1 MHRLHPCLIACCLSD
16 VPAEYYH
23 EETEKE
29 RQLLEVITTLQ
40 NNNDFKALPNVKVS
54 LTYRLPFSPLFT
66 CVLGVQNVLT
76 WEDIQAAKDA
86 PLETMPDPFSMVD
99 PAEMRA
105 FEPFSVDKEGNVVG
119 GGATFSNVEALED
132 LDDELTEK
140 RLEKRH
146 NWRDIDEEMVTALLT
161 SDLGGSLNLTQETQ
175 QNPLANDLPRKSPN
189 DVINFTAAGLTSSP
203 DEYEH
208 NPDFPAVSSG
218 TEPCPGK
225 LQRRGKAGIL
235 RCAKIDLDELNFLDV
250 QTLQHYLTVDAEIQ
264 HRKVTGLCAK
274 CQRHVAR
281 TIKRARHMGI
291 LPHIGNFDIHEVLVD
306 KEAVDR
312 AETHTSVRVDKSYF
326 RAQIHKK

>member
-1 MHRLHPCLIACCLSD
+1 M
-16 VPAEYYH
+16 
-23 EETEKE
+23 
-29 RQLLEVITTLQ
+29 
-40 NNNDFKALPNVKVS
+40 
-54 LTYRLPFSPLFT
+54 PL
-66 CVLGVQNVLT
+66 VGVQNVLT
-76 WEDIQAAKDA
+76 WEDIQAAKEA
-86 PLETMPDPFSMVD
+86 PLESMPDPFSMVD

-105 FEPFSVDKEGNVVG
+105 FEPVSVDEAGNVVG
-119 GGATFSNVEALED
+119 GGASFSDVEDLED
-132 LDDELTEK
+132 LDDEVIEK

-146 NWRDIDEEMVTALLT
+146 DWSDSDEEMVGAFLT
-161 SDLGGSLNLTQETQ
+161 SDLSGSLNLTQNTQ
-175 QNPLANDLPRKSPN
+175 MDPSSNDLPRKSSN
-189 DVINFTAAGLTSSP
+189 DVLNFTTAGLSSSP

-250 QTLQHYLTVDAEIQ
+250 QTLQHYLTADAEIQ
-264 HRKVTGLCAK
+264 RRTVTGLCAK

-291 LPHIGNFDIHEVLVD
+291 LPHIGNFDIHQVLVD
-306 KEAVDR
+306 QQAVDR